1 MNLQNIVGHEKQ
13 INFLRNLTLDNFH
26 HSWIF
31 YGKKGIGKYSTLL
44 SFLNDKLDNK
54 TNYLENIFKLECDI
68 DTSIDDIREIIKYSN
83 LTNADKDEKTF
94 IIFNDADFLNFQ
106 SWNALL
112 KTIEEPPSDTIIII
126 ILENLKKIPKT
137 VISRCNLLRFSDL
150 TNQDLENYCKKN
162 NMNIDMNTLNEKE
175 FLIKGSIDRLNIIFD
190 EENITIVN
198 RLIKFMNENIFIFNE
213 FESLYSFLSKDYFK
227 LRFIITDIVYH
238 KLKEIFINNNDEEKR
253 KLILDLLTFIKHNL
267 NENFNQDKK
276 QELLVI
282 FLEYF
287 KIKKQ

>member
-13 INFLRNLTLDNFH
+13 INFLRSLTLDNLH

-31 YGKKGIGKYSTLL
+31 YGKKGVGKYSTLV

-68 DTSIDDIREIIKYSN
+68 DTSIDDIREIIRYSN
-83 LTNADKDEKTF
+83 LTNANKNEKTF

-112 KTIEEPPSDTIIII
+112 KTIEEPPTDTIIII
-126 ILENLKKIPKT
+126 ILENLKNIPKT
-137 VISRCNLLRFSDL
+137 VVSRCNLLKFSDL

-162 NMNIDMNTLNEKE
+162 NMNIDINALNEKE
-175 FLIKGSIDRLNIIFD
+175 FLIRGSIDRLNLIFD
-190 EENITIVN
+190 EENITIIN

-213 FESLYSFLSKDYFK
+213 FESLYSSLSKDYIK
-227 LRFIITDIVYH
+227 LRFIITDIVYY

-253 KLILDLLTFIKHNL
+253 KLILDLLTFIKNNF
-267 NENFNQDKK
+267 NENYNQDKK

-287 KIKKQ
+287 KIKK

>member
-13 INFLRNLTLDNFH
+13 INFLRNLTLDNLH

-31 YGKKGIGKYSTLL
+31 YGKKGVGKYSTLV

-54 TNYLENIFKLECDI
+54 TNYSENIYMLECDI
-68 DTSIDDIREIIKYSN
+68 DTSIDDVRDIIRYSN
-83 LTNADKDEKTF
+83 FTNANKNEKTF

-112 KTIEEPPSDTIIII
+112 KTIEEPPIDTIIII

-137 VISRCNLLRFSDL
+137 VKSRCNLLRFSDL

-162 NMNIDMNTLNEKE
+162 NMNVDINALNEKE
-175 FLIKGSIDRLNIIFD
+175 FLIRGSIDRLNIIFE
-190 EENITIVN
+190 EENITIIN

-213 FESLYSFLSKDYFK
+213 FESLYSFLSKDYIK
-227 LRFIITDIVYH
+227 LRFIISDIVYY
-238 KLKEIFINNNDEEKR
+238 KLKEIFINKNNEEER
-253 KLILDLLTFIKHNL
+253 KLILELLTFLKNNF
-267 NENFNQDKK
+267 NENSNQDKK
-276 QELLVI
+276 HELLVI

-287 KIKKQ
+287 KIKK